1 MIKVISK
8 RLKGFLK
15 RDAGT
20 HASSIAFFFF
30 MSFIPLLILFASVVP
45 LLGISIDSIIR
56 FFRELF
62 PEGSSKLTE
71 DIIREAFDHSTA
83 AFSLSALM
91 LLWTASRG
99 INALTKGLNTMYD
112 ERENRGFAKLAFQSI
127 GYTMVL
133 LAFLSAAIYLI
144 FSGKISSF
152 LQSVFP
158 QIRLQAGFS
167 TFLEYLMLLAF
178 GCLFFCFVYRY
189 LPSGKRSL
197 SRQFPGAFLASTGW
211 VLFSMGFR
219 VYVSQFNS
227 FTRFYGSLATV
238 IILLFWF
245 FWIFFIL
252 LGGGYVNAH
261 IKELLP
267 GRFLAF
273 YQEKKA
279 LGLLVSGL
287 FLAGFFSYMS
297 ECWLYC
303 RVYAFPSLRLLPV
316 FFRIATMVS
325 WFTATVLCVKGMKMS
340 FSRTQMMLLVLMM
353 AGNVVFMR
361 RSFISNLFLFLV
373 VFSLW
378 TIAILCM
385 CVLVIFR
392 EDRIGKTGR
401 RRFDRS

>member
-1 MIKVISK
+1 M
-8 RLKGFLK
+8 K

-30 MSFIPLLILFASVVP
+30 MSFIPILILFASIVP
-45 LLGISIDSIIR
+45 LFGIRIDSIIR
-56 FFRELF
+56 FFNELL
-62 PEGSSKLTE
+62 PEDSSKLTE

-99 INALTKGLNTMYD
+99 ISALTKGLNVMYD
-112 ERENRGFAKLAFQSI
+112 EKENRGFAKLAFLSI
-127 GYTMVL
+127 GYTLVL
-133 LAFLSAAIYLI
+133 LAFLSCAIYLI
-144 FSGKISSF
+144 FSGKISDF
-152 LQSVFP
+152 LKTVFP
-158 QIRLQAGFS
+158 EIHLQAGFT
-167 TFLEYLMLLAF
+167 TFLEYLLLLAA
-178 GCLFFCFVYRY
+178 GRLFFCFVYRY

-197 SRQFPGAFLASTGW
+197 SRQFPGAILASTGW
-211 VLFSMGFR
+211 VFFSMGFR

-245 FWIFFIL
+245 FWVFFIL

-267 GRFLAF
+267 ARFLAF
-273 YQEKKA
+273 YHEKRE

-287 FLAGFFSYMS
+287 FLAGFFSYLS

-303 RVYAFPSLRLLPV
+303 REYAFPSLRFLSV
-316 FFRIATMVS
+316 IFRIATMVT
-325 WFTATVLCVKGMKMS
+325 WFTATIFCVKEMKMS
-340 FSRTQMMLLVLMM
+340 FPKIQILALILMM
-353 AGNVVFMR
+353 AGNAAFMR
-361 RSFISNLFLFLV
+361 RSLISNLFVFLV

-378 TIAILCM
+378 IFAIFCM
-385 CVLVIFR
+385 CVLVIFH
-392 EDRIGKTGR
+392 EETGTPGEG
-401 RRFDRS
+401 RSGRA